1 MTSSRTRTQAALPDV
16 ATGIRAAL
24 VTVVPFYFASAGGH
38 RELAWTA
45 LGGWLGTLT
54 DPGGSR
60 SSRFRVIA
68 AFAVLGGCALAIAEF
83 GGHDVFLATLLL
95 TAVTFAGSL
104 LRALGASMASI
115 GTMLAILVA
124 VGTSRARAT
133 DPWRDAAFFA
143 LGAAGAT
150 LLSTVVWPVWTH
162 LAVRRAIGAVYAK
175 MSAYAEAIEA
185 LLQREEPIDDAVW
198 SALARAHRRPIREA
212 IEAATKA
219 AAATRARRPGESRL
233 GGNLRVLL
241 GFAEAQFPLLVALS
255 EEISTVPRDER
266 AAIIDALVTL
276 RERYEAI
283 HASLVTTVIP
293 SRPSRTKEE
302 EPGRPM
308 PALASPS
315 PTAALAERLVEAS
328 HTSWVLGTSLDADH
342 GSDDEPAESR
352 RSRVQIVRASV
363 ENALRTLRDALS
375 PRSIHLEHAA
385 RVAFAGA
392 CASFVGMRV
401 SPTRAHWVTVT
412 TIAVLQ
418 PFAGATWKRAVERVV
433 GTFFGSVLAALVML
447 VVHAPLVLVAIMF
460 PLSIAAVA
468 TRPRSYRL
476 FTFFLTPVFV
486 LVSERYPGDL
496 WTAAERAG
504 DSLVGGLIALVAAFV
519 VWPSGEKER
528 LPEALA
534 RVLEATTAYA
544 RAVLGDDADRRTD
557 EDVAARRRA
566 CGVALSEAET
576 SLDRWLAEPIG
587 DREGRERAVP
597 LLTYTRRLGGALTA
611 LVVYL
616 HTARDKAGAR
626 AAFAAEAARTQVNA
640 YVATCLGEA
649 LAMVRGAPQ
658 TDPPLPALAPPRLD
672 DVADAHMKARL
683 SRIVALAA
691 VVAGL
696 VESERGEAGERG
708 EAIERDLRAGAT
720 TSSVPSPSSARR
732 A

>member
-45 LGGWLGTLT
+45 LGGWLGTLA

-68 AFAVLGGCALAIAEF
+68 AFAVLGACALAIAEF
-83 GGHDVFLATLLL
+83 GGHDVFLATFIL
-95 TAVTFAGSL
+95 TAVTFVGSL
-104 LRALGASMASI
+104 FRALGASTASI

-124 VGTSRARAT
+124 VGTSRAGAT

-162 LAVRRAIGAVYAK
+162 LSVRRAIGAVYAK
-175 MSAYAEAIEA
+175 MAAYAEAIDA
-185 LLQREEPIDDAVW
+185 VLQREEPLDDAVW
-198 SALARAHRRPIREA
+198 STLARAHRRPIREA

-255 EEISTVPRDER
+255 EEISAVPPDER
-266 AAIIDALVTL
+266 TAVLDALATL
-276 RERYEAI
+276 RERYEAV

-293 SRPSRTKEE
+293 SRPARAKEE

-308 PALASPS
+308 PALGSPS
-315 PTAALAERLVEAS
+315 PVAALAERLVEAS
-328 HTSWVLGTSLDADH
+328 HTTWVLGTSLDADH
-342 GSDDEPAESR
+342 GADDEPAESR
-352 RSRVQIVRASV
+352 RPRVH
-363 ENALRTLRDALS
+363 ALRTSIANGFRTLRDALS

-385 RVAFAGA
+385 RVAFAAA
-392 CASFVGMRV
+392 CASYVGLRV

-418 PFAGATWKRAVERVV
+418 PFAGATWKRAIERVV
-433 GTFFGSVLAALVML
+433 GTFFGSLLAALVML
-447 VVHAPLVLVAIMF
+447 VVRAPLALVAIMF

-504 DSLVGGLIALVAAFV
+504 DSLVGGILALVVAFV

-534 RVLEATTAYA
+534 RVLDATASYA

-557 EDVAARRRA
+557 ADVAARRRD

-597 LLTYTRRLGGALTA
+597 LLTYMRRLGGALTA
-611 LVVYL
+611 LAVYL
-616 HTARDKAGAR
+616 HTSRDAAKAR
-626 AAFAAEAARTQVNA
+626 AAFAAEAARPRVNA
-640 YVATCLGEA
+640 YVATCLHEA
-649 LAMVRGAPQ
+649 MAMVRGEPR
-658 TDPPLPALAPPRLD
+658 TDPSLPELVPPRVD
-672 DVADAHMKARL
+672 DVADAHMKVRL
-683 SRIVALAA
+683 ARIVALAA
-691 VVAGL
+691 VVAGH
-696 VESERGEAGERG
+696 VESDRDEASQRVPDE
-708 EAIERDLRAGAT
+708 GAA
-720 TSSVPSPSSARR
+720 TSSALSPSSARR